1 MDIKTLWGFVGNAEL
16 LGAES
21 PKIKAGKEFRGVDD
35 EYAHALIGKG
45 LAVEVGELLGQ
56 QPSASHQAPR
66 ILARFGR
73 QLHAS
78 AA

>member
-21 PKIKAGKEFRGVDD
+21 PKIKAGKQFTGVDD

-45 LAVEVGELLGQ
+45 LAVEVDAEGKQ
-56 QPSASHQAPR
+56 K
-66 ILARFGR
+66 
-73 QLHAS
+73 S
-78 AA
+78 AAPKNGKAVTPKENK